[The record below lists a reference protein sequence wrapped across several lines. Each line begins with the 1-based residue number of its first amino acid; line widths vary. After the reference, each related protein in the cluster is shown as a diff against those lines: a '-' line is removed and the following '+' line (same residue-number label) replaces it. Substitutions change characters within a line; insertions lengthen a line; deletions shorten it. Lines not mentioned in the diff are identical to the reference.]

1 MAITNIAYPS
11 GSPSVQDTLWHIF
24 NTNVSGQID
33 YKYIVD
39 IYTNG
44 TQQARVKLYPEPTNN
59 RGYFDAG
66 PIVRNTMTYEWLTPK
81 EELLVVEPN
90 ASGQIAQTYQYRIG
104 EEYSGTT
111 YLNLASGNVTA
122 YNWVAPLFKR
132 KVSDIS
138 TYANLF
144 FTNRPK
150 TIKASFGDNIYI
162 PAKDINRFIIAAY
175 NQQNQITGTILNS
188 FGSTKAFAQLNI
200 GSTAINKIS
209 AIITDATKY
218 YQIPI
223 EESKYYNRVLTA
235 GGVCEGLT
243 CLMQKTATLGNTNTL
258 EVDLD
263 CNPKYQSYNLHFMN
277 HLGMFDTAKF
287 GLVSRL
293 NLDVQRKG
301 FEKRDYSLNS
311 SSVTYYDANN
321 KYNSSKVNYFNQRN
335 YTYKLTMDAPTD
347 AEYEWLSELIDS
359 PQIYMEV
366 EGYYYPVSLKN
377 SSFEYSKYV
386 NNRMRVFEVEV
397 EMNQTR
403 YSQLR

>member
-1 MAITNIAYPS
+1 MAITNLAYPS
-11 GSPSVQDTLWHIF
+11 GSPSVQDTLWHVF
-24 NTNVSGQID
+24 NTNITGQTD
-33 YKYIVD
+33 YKYVVD
-39 IYTNG
+39 LYVGG
-44 TQQARVKLYPEPTNN
+44 TQQVRVKLYPEPTNG

-81 EELLVVEPN
+81 EELVVSEPN
-90 ASGQIAQTYQYRIG
+90 VSGQVGQTYQYRIG
-104 EEYSGTT
+104 EEYSGVT

-122 YNWVAPLFKR
+122 YNWTAPLFKR

-138 TYANLF
+138 TYTNLF
-144 FTNRPK
+144 FTNRPQN
-150 TIKASFGDNIYI
+150 IKASFGDNIYI
-162 PAKDINRFIIAAY
+162 PAKDINRFMVVAY

-188 FGSTKAFAQLNI
+188 FGTTKSFVQLNI

-209 AIITDATKY
+209 NIITDATKY

-223 EESKYYNRVLTA
+223 AESKYYDRVLTA
-235 GGVCEGLT
+235 GGIVEGLT
-243 CLMQKTATLGNTNTL
+243 CLMQKTAALGNTNTL

-263 CNPKYQSYNLHFMN
+263 CNPKYESFNLHFMN

-293 NLDVQRKG
+293 SMDVTRKG
-301 FEKRDYSLNS
+301 YQKRDYDLGS
-311 SSVTYYDANN
+311 SSVSYYDSNN
-321 KYNSSKVNYFNQRN
+321 KYVASKVNYLNKRD
-335 YTYKLTMDAPTD
+335 YTYKLTMNAPTD
-347 AEYEWLSELIDS
+347 AEYEWIGELIDS
-359 PQIYMEV
+359 PQIFMEV

-377 SSFEYSKYV
+377 TNYEFSKYV
-386 NNRMRVFEVEV
+386 NNRMRVLEVEV